1 LPSELVGELA
11 TFAMR
16 LGTDIPTTWAALI
29 DIGVEQKLL
38 RMSAEEKRA
47 VLAEREVRI
56 PVMTTMR
63 SGAWRPLDPVDD
75 DQGGA

>member
-1 LPSELVGELA
+1 
-11 TFAMR
+11 MQH
-16 LGTDIPTTWAALI
+16 
-29 DIGVEQKLL
+29 EQHPQPV
-38 RMSAEEKRA
+38 S
-47 VLAEREVRI
+47 VRI

>member
-1 LPSELVGELA
+1 VSPRVHILRDLGQIAVGISV
-11 TFAMR
+11 
-16 LGTDIPTTWAALI
+16 DWA
-29 DIGVEQKLL
+29 DESGDRVRPKSGCNCDEY
-38 RMSAEEKRA
+38 EF
-47 VLAEREVRI
+47 VRI

>member
-1 LPSELVGELA
+1 V
-11 TFAMR
+11 
-16 LGTDIPTTWAALI
+16 DWA
-29 DIGVEQKLL
+29 DESGDRVRPKSGCNCDEY
-38 RMSAEEKRA
+38 EF
-47 VLAEREVRI
+47 VRI